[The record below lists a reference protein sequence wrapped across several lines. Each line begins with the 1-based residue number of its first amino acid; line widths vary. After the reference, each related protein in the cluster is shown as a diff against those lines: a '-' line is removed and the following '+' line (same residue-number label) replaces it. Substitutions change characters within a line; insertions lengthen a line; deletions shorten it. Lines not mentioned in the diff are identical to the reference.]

1 MVDQHGGTVLATKEE
16 TTMKSKIAC
25 ATLSLA
31 IALSGA
37 SVAFAGG
44 KKETA
49 DPRIN
54 TISLAKKSKGSMQDW
69 CDIDSNCNGWA
80 KWIASQGHKG

>member
-1 MVDQHGGTVLATKEE
+1 
-16 TTMKSKIAC
+16 MKSKIVF

-54 TISLAKKSKGSMQDW
+54 VISLAKKSKGGSQDW
-69 CDIDSNCNGWA
+69 CDINPNCNGWS
-80 KWIASQGHKG
+80 KWLQSQGHKG

>member
-1 MVDQHGGTVLATKEE
+1 MN
-16 TTMKSKIAC
+16 SKIAC

-44 KKETA
+44 KKAPA

-54 TISLAKKSKGSMQDW
+54 LISLAKKSKGGGQDW
-69 CDIDSNCNGWA
+69 CDIDSNCNGWS
-80 KWIASQGHKG
+80 KWLQGQGGHKG